1 MACFSEV
8 LNLII
13 HYFTIIIWNQPF
25 FGGDYILFVL
35 IMFGSFGLA
44 TLALPILETS
54 LSDSLAFFTL
64 GGLEVLIGLIAMSLM
79 RNPSTN
85 ALSFMKFMPYLVLLI
100 HFPASLLLLWI
111 SSVRHDG
118 VSAFSLNYVLIYWIF
133 LLLFVVISRL
143 TYRVHQRRFHKVLD

>member
-8 LNLII
+8 LNFAI
-13 HYFTIIIWNQPF
+13 HYFTITMWNQPF
-25 FGGDYILFVL
+25 SGGGYILFAL
-35 IMFGSFGLA
+35 IMIGSLGLA

-54 LSDSLAFFTL
+54 LSESLAYFTL
-64 GGLEVLIGLIAMSLM
+64 GGLEVLIGLIAMCLM

-100 HFPASLLLLWI
+100 HFPTSLLLLWI

-118 VSAFSLNYVLIYWIF
+118 VSAFSLNYIFIYWMF
-133 LLLFVVISRL
+133 LLVFVVVSRL
-143 TYRVHQRRFHKVLD
+143 TYRVHQRRFKGA